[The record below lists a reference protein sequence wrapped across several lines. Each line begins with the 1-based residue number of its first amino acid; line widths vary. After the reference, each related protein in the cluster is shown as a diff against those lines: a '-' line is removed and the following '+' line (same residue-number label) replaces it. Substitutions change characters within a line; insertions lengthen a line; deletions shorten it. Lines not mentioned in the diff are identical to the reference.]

1 MRLGCAVILVHGREW
16 DETMEPK
23 QLLEKI
29 LERVH
34 SVKQTGDNP
43 LVVLDLDGTL
53 FDNGPRTW
61 RLVAEALEEGG
72 YTEARERL
80 NGVSDRMLPYLV
92 TDFLA
97 EAGITDE
104 STVASVTK
112 YWFER
117 FFTDEYQKL
126 DLPLEGSIDFVK
138 ALYEAGATMVYL
150 TGRDVPGMLVGCTDA
165 LRAGGYP
172 VGLERTMMILKPDFE
187 TKDLVFKTEAAD
199 FISKTGTVVA
209 AFDNEP
215 GNCNLFL
222 EKWPNAYS
230 VLLDTTCAPNPPE
243 LNSEVLTIK
252 NFV

>member
-1 MRLGCAVILVHGREW
+1 
-16 DETMEPK
+16 MEPK

-29 LERVH
+29 LERIE
-34 SVKQTGDNP
+34 SVKESGGNP
-43 LVVLDLDGTL
+43 QVVLDLDGTL

-61 RLVAEALEEGG
+61 CLVAEALEQGG
-72 YTEARERL
+72 YTDAREKL
-80 NGVSDRMLPYLV
+80 NGVSNRMLPYLV

-97 EAGITDE
+97 QAGVEDKAIIE
-104 STVASVTK
+104 SVTK

-126 DLPLEGSIDFVK
+126 DLPLEGSVEFVN
-138 ALYEAGATMVYL
+138 ALYDAGATLVYL
-150 TGRDVPGMLVGCTDA
+150 TGRDVPGMLVGCADA

-172 VGLERTMMILKPDFE
+172 VGLARTMMVLKPDFE
-187 TKDLVFKTEAAD
+187 TKDLAFKTEAAD
-199 FISKTGTVVA
+199 FISQTGTVVA

-222 EKWPNAYS
+222 EKWPDAYS
-230 VLLDTTCAPNPPE
+230 VFLDTTCAPNPPE
-243 LNSEVLTIK
+243 LNSAALTIK